1 MLPAE
6 RRARIVAAL
15 RRHPAVRVAALSE
28 ELGVSEITIRRDFML
43 LEQEGVLARTYG
55 GAMRRQGRTYE
66 PGYEDNALTHA
77 AQKDRIAQAAAAM
90 IEPRDTVFLGSGTTV
105 AQMLRYID
113 PKLAARVV
121 THSLAAVAEA
131 RGLSIELV
139 FLGGL
144 YRPAI
149 DAVEGTWALDMIAHF
164 NADKAFLGADCLD
177 PRAGLT
183 TPSIAVAAIELA
195 MIRRTRG
202 EVAVLADSSKFGLV
216 GAVVVCPLDQID
228 VVLVDD
234 GIDAE
239 ACELIRRAGP
249 QCDVVETHALGT
261 DARDRGPDQKRKPFP
276 TTREQ

>member
-1 MLPAE
+1 MSAPDVREMLPAE

-15 RRHPAVRVAALSE
+15 RRHSAVRVANLSD
-28 ELGVSEITIRRDFML
+28 ELGVSEITIRRDLVL
-43 LEQEGVLARTYG
+43 LEQEGVLARTHG
-55 GAMRRQGRTYE
+55 GAMRRRQLTDE
-66 PGYEDNALTHA
+66 PGYEDNVVTHA

-105 AQMLRYID
+105 AHMLRYLD

-121 THSLAAVAEA
+121 TPNLAAVAEA
-131 RGLSIELV
+131 RGLSVELV

-149 DAVEGTWALDMIAHF
+149 GAVEGTWALDMIAHF
-164 NADKAFLGADCLD
+164 NADKAFLGADCID
-177 PRAGLT
+177 PRGGLT

-216 GAVVVCPLDQID
+216 GAVVVCPLDQVD
-228 VVLVDD
+228 VVLVDG
-234 GIDAE
+234 GIDTE
-239 ACELIRRAGP
+239 TCELIRRAGP
-249 QCDVVETHALGT
+249 QCEVV
-261 DARDRGPDQKRKPFP
+261 
-276 TTREQ
+276 